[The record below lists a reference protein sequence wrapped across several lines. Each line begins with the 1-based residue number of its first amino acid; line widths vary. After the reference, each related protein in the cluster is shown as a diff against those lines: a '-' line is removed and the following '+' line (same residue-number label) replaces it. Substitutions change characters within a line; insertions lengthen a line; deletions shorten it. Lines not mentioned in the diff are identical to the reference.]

1 MSLPNP
7 SFEGY
12 VPRTDQNIV
21 TSTIYNLRVTIEGRE
36 GKKGKKGKSFH
47 FVQIGRLLL
56 SNPDCLS

>member
-1 MSLPNP
+1 MSLPNT

-36 GKKGKKGKSFH
+36 GKKGKKNRFTSYRSAAYF
-47 FVQIGRLLL
+47 FQIQIA
-56 SNPDCLS
+56 